1 MKRVA
6 ILQSNYVPW
15 KGYFDLIASVDEFV
29 LYDDMQYTRRDW
41 RNRNRIKT
49 PTGLQ
54 WLTVPVAVKG
64 RFEQTIR
71 DTRIDGDAWVDKH
84 WKALVLNYRRAPA
97 FAATAAWLEPLL
109 RQPWAHLSVLNR
121 ALIEA
126 VCARLGI
133 TTRLGNSWDYAPQG
147 GRSERLASI
156 CAQAGATVYVSG
168 PSARDYLDE
177 QAFSRCGI
185 AVEWF
190 DYAGYLPYPQ
200 LWGGFEPAVS
210 ILDLL
215 FNCGADAP
223 RYALRAHRTSH

>member
-1 MKRVA
+1 LKRVA
-6 ILQSNYVPW
+6 VLQSNYVPW

-29 LYDDMQYTRRDW
+29 FYDDMQYTRRDW

-54 WLTVPVAVKG
+54 WLTVPVLTKG
-64 RFEQTIR
+64 HFEQSIR
-71 DTRIDGDAWVDKH
+71 DTRIDGDAWAQTH
-84 WKALVLNYRRAPA
+84 WKALMLNYRRAPA

-109 RQPWAHLSVLNR
+109 RQSWGHLSVLNR

-133 TTRLGNSWDYAPQG
+133 ATRLRCSWDYPSQG

-156 CAQAGATVYVSG
+156 CAQAGATVYLSG

-177 QAFSRCGI
+177 AAFSRRGI
-185 AVEWF
+185 TVEWF
-190 DYAGYLPYPQ
+190 DYAGYLSYPQ
-200 LWGGFEPAVS
+200 LWGAFEPAVS

>member
-1 MKRVA
+1 LKRVA
-6 ILQSNYVPW
+6 IVQSNYLPW

-29 LYDDMQYTRRDW
+29 LFDDMQYTRRDW

-54 WLTVPVAVKG
+54 WLSVPVQVKG
-64 RFEQTIR
+64 RFEQPMR
-71 DTRIDGDAWVDKH
+71 DTRIDGSAWADSH
-84 WKALVLNYRRAPA
+84 CKALAHNYRRAPA

-109 RQPWAHLSVLNR
+109 RQPRTHLSVLNR

-133 TTRLGNSWDYAPQG
+133 GTRLSNSWDYELQG
-147 GRSERLASI
+147 QRSERLASI
-156 CAQAGATVYVSG
+156 CAQAGADVYVSG
-168 PSARDYLDE
+168 PSARNYLDVA
-177 QAFSRCGI
+177 AFERRGV

-190 DYAGYLPYPQ
+190 DYRGYPQYPQ
-200 LWGGFEPAVS
+200 LWGAFEHGVC

-215 FNCGADAP
+215 FHCGAEAP
-223 RYALRAHRTSH
+223 RFALRQPRSPH

>member
-29 LYDDMQYTRRDW
+29 LYDDMQFTRRDW

-54 WLTVPVAVKG
+54 WLTVPVMVKG
-64 RFEQTIR
+64 RFEQPIR
-71 DTRIDGDAWVDKH
+71 ETRIDGSRWAVRH
-84 WKALVLNYRRAPA
+84 WKALECSYRRAPA
-97 FAATAAWLEPLL
+97 FDAVADWLEPMY
-109 RQPWAHLSVLNR
+109 RRTWTHLSLLNR

-126 VCARLGI
+126 VCARLNI
-133 TTRLGNSWDYAPQG
+133 TTRLTNSWDYAPVE

-156 CAQAGATVYVSG
+156 CEQAGAQIYVSG

-177 QAFSRCGI
+177 AAFRRRNI

-190 DYAGYLPYPQ
+190 DYGPYREYAQ
-200 LWGGFEPAVS
+200 LWGAFEHQVS

-215 FNCGADAP
+215 FNAGAKASGLV
-223 RYALRAHRTSH
+223 RRT